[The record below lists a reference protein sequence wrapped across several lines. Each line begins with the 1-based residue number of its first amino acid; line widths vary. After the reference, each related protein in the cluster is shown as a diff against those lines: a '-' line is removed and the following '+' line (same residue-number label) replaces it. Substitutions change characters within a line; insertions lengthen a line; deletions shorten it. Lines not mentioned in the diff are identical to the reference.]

1 MYLHQQ
7 DPTLRPTLSVS
18 EISNFLGDVKTLQS
32 QFFETVDIL
41 VLPMLAYENI
51 CTNIESRF

>member
-1 MYLHQQ
+1 MYLRER

-18 EISNFLGDVKTLQS
+18 KMSNVLGDVES
-32 QFFETVDIL
+32 QLFETVDIL
-41 VLPMLAYENI
+41 VLPMLAYENV

>member
-1 MYLHQQ
+1 MYLRQRV
-7 DPTLRPTLSVS
+7 PTLRPTLSVS
-18 EISNFLGDVKTLQS
+18 EISNILGNVKTLES

-41 VLPMLAYENI
+41 VLPMLAYENV